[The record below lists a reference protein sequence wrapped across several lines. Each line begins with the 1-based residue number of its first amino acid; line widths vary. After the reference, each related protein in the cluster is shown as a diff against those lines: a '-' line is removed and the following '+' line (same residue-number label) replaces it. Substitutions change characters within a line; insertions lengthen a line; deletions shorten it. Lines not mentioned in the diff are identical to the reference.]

1 MDKLLKLLNENARRS
16 AEELGAML
24 AKSTTEIS
32 ASIDEYVKKGIILGY
47 KTVIDWD
54 KAGSDRVKCMIDLKV
69 TPQKGRG
76 FDDIAEEIARMENVE
91 SVLLMSGGYDLS
103 VVVTGKS
110 FQDIALFVAR
120 QLSPMDGVL
129 STTTHFVLKTYK
141 KDGVFFGMKDK
152 DERGYASL

>member
-16 AEELGAML
+16 AEELGTLL
-24 AKSTTEIS
+24 AQSTGEI
-32 ASIDEYVKKGIILGY
+32 AAKIDEYVKKGVILGY

-54 KAGSDRVKCMIDLKV
+54 KAGSDRVKCIIDLKV

-141 KDGVFFGMKDK
+141 KDGVLFGMKDK